1 MKYFNHL
8 NLRHIVSDAS
18 SKKPS
23 YLVLREIRLQTPR
36 LLTEEGAV
44 ERGARALSVVPDAGL
59 TEELSLHIT
68 HIAAPSTAYHLQ
80 QKRIEI
86 TLL

>member
-1 MKYFNHL
+1 M
-8 NLRHIVSDAS
+8 S

-44 ERGARALSVVPDAGL
+44 ERWARALSVVPDTGL
-59 TEELSLHIT
+59 TEELPLHVT

-80 QKRIEI
+80 QKRMKKNLIIEFKI
-86 TLL
+86 LLS